1 MNKFMKKD
9 QTAELVGRRIRAL
22 RKSKGLTQEE
32 LGAECGINYKYVGA
46 IERGEEN
53 PSLSILQKIA
63 KGLGVEILELF
74 RFQHEEKDPAKLRK
88 DLIDF
93 INRIGKDDGE
103 KLRLIL
109 RVVKALK

>member
-1 MNKFMKKD
+1 MKNE
-9 QTAELVGRRIRAL
+9 TAALLGRRIRAL

-53 PSLSILQKIA
+53 PSLSILLRVS

-74 RFQHEEKDPAKLRK
+74 RFSHEQRDPAKLK
-88 DLIDF
+88 KELIDT
-93 INRIGKDDGE
+93 INQIGKDERE
-103 KLRLIL
+103 KLQLIL
-109 RVVKALK
+109 KLVNVLR